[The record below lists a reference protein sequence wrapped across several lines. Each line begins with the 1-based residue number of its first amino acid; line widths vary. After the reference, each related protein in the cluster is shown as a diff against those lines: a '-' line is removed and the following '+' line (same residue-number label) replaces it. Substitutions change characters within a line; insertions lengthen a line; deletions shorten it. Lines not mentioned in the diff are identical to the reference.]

1 MKKSVIIFFLALIPS
16 IVTMVLL
23 VEFFPKTGLGR
34 ILSIPETLFLN
45 SVIFI
50 LILSFT
56 RKLKS
61 RAFKCLIWIAA
72 ILLSV
77 FLAAVLHPQE
87 YFPSVL
93 TQLWKLMFS

>member
-1 MKKSVIIFFLALIPS
+1 MKKSVIIFFLAKIPS

-23 VEFFPKTGLGR
+23 VGFFPKTGLGR
-34 ILSIPETLFLN
+34 ILSIPQTLLLN

-61 RAFKCLIWIAA
+61 REFKSLIWIAA

-77 FLAAVLHPQE
+77 FLAVVLHPQE
-87 YFPSVL
+87 YLPSVL